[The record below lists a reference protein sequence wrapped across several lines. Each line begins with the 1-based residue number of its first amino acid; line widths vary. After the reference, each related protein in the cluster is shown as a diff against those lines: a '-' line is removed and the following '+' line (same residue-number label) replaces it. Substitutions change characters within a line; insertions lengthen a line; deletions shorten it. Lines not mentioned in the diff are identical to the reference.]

1 MVIASRYL
9 KGAKSFDDDIITGF
23 GNWMFTGIINLLFRV
38 HYTDALVIFRAYR
51 RDLVDRLEIN
61 REAKF
66 LKLAE
71 RAGILIGWEPQ
82 LSIRC
87 AKRGLRVMEVPGDEP
102 AKIHGK
108 RKMRPFKSGSV
119 MLAQIIYE
127 IFVWR

>member
-9 KGAKSFDDDIITGF
+9 KG
-23 GNWMFTGIINLLFRV
+23 
-38 HYTDALVIFRAYR
+38 
-51 RDLVDRLEIN
+51 
-61 REAKF
+61 
-66 LKLAE
+66 
-71 RAGILIGWEPQ
+71 
-82 LSIRC
+82 

-108 RKMRPFKSGSV
+108 RKMQPFKSGSV